1 MIQAEPFCYCQYP
14 IIKKIKDDSVVIM
27 TLKQGEEIN
36 NLYRSYN
43 NKIDLL
49 EDSLTIKKKKN
60 DSLIKALYKK
70 RDTVFY
76 WKGKYEASR
85 ELYRAPKSRDY
96 DKEEAFDLL
105 QKILLMGII
114 VLQFSQL
121 NK

>member
-1 MIQAEPFCYCQYP
+1 MIQAAPLSYCQYP
-14 IIKKIKDDSVVIM
+14 IIKKIKEDSVVIM
-27 TLKQGEEIN
+27 TVKQGEEIN
-36 NLYRSYN
+36 NLYRYYN

-70 RDTVFY
+70 GDTVFY

-85 ELYRAPKSRDY
+85 ELYFPKSRDY
-96 DKEEAFDLL
+96 DKEEAFELL
-105 QKILLMGII
+105 QKILLVGII

>member
-1 MIQAEPFCYCQYP
+1 
-14 IIKKIKDDSVVIM
+14 M

-43 NKIDLL
+43 LKIDLL
-49 EDSLTIKKKKN
+49 EDSLTIKKKKY
-60 DSLIKALYKK
+60 DSLNKALYKK
-70 RDTVFY
+70 GDTVFY

-96 DKEEAFDLL
+96 DKEKAFDTL

-114 VLQFSQL
+114 VLQFSAL
-121 NK
+121 R

>member
-1 MIQAEPFCYCQYP
+1 MIQAAPLCYCQYP

-27 TLKQGEEIN
+27 TVKQGEEIN

-96 DKEEAFDLL
+96 DKEEAFELL